1 MAVRVLKLS
10 GEKIPQYLRGPN
22 VKEVWV
28 VLVNGEPVE
37 YFLSETMAFSL
48 KDQFEHI
55 ERESEPEQ
63 EPGQGANSSRA
74 FIRCLTSRNSARAPG
89 FLVWLAHLDTTRLE
103 SIHGLCRTPAVPW
116 RMFNL
121 PSITRSPHTEQP
133 PHCTGV
139 SRGAMTD

>member
-10 GEKIPQYLRGPN
+10 GEKNPQYLRGPN

-63 EPGQGANSSRA
+63 EPDREP
-74 FIRCLTSRNSARAPG
+74 TPPG
-89 FLVWLAHLDTTRLE
+89 LLSDV
-103 SIHGLCRTPAVPW
+103 
-116 RMFNL
+116 
-121 PSITRSPHTEQP
+121 
-133 PHCTGV
+133 
-139 SRGAMTD
+139 